1 MSELTQFRKNKD
13 HSFKH
18 DPYSPIPHDERA
30 TFTGLNYYPE
40 NKALSFIL
48 EVEEFPQKE
57 EIIMQTSTGDEAL
70 FLKFGR
76 IHFPVHGAQQ
86 TLTLYESPGHGEL
99 FLPFG
104 DATNS
109 RETYG
114 GGRYLEVYPVENGK
128 YQVDFNLAYNP
139 YCAYSDAW
147 SCPIPPAE
155 NRLSVKIEAG
165 EKKYK

>member
-1 MSELTQFRKNKD
+1 
-13 HSFKH
+13 
-18 DPYSPIPHDERA
+18 
-30 TFTGLNYYPE
+30 
-40 NKALSFIL
+40 
-48 EVEEFPQKE
+48 
-57 EIIMQTSTGDEAL
+57 MQTSTGDEAL
-70 FLKFGR
+70 FFRFGR
-76 IHFPVHGAQQ
+76 IHFLVNGTQQ
-86 TLTLYESPGHGEL
+86 TLTLYEAPGHGEL

-104 DATNS
+104 DATNG